1 MELRTKDN
9 WLYIMMDRKGAD
21 IALVKNGL
29 SADTLYN
36 RFHSY
41 KTSNPWLEC
50 VAICKTRKNQN
61 LKKVEHLF
69 HEYCNEHFE
78 HVCGEWYIVRGEEE
92 INKIA
97 TQGFNYFGKLTYRVK
112 AKEMVNRKIFE
123 MWG

>member
-1 MELRTKDN
+1 MRRPGAQAQKNFKKVLDKLIQLCYTTNRKRKRGTPMELRTKDN

-50 VAICKTRKNQN
+50 VA
-61 LKKVEHLF
+61 F
-69 HEYCNEHFE
+69 
-78 HVCGEWYIVRGEEE
+78 
-92 INKIA
+92 
-97 TQGFNYFGKLTYRVK
+97 
-112 AKEMVNRKIFE
+112 
-123 MWG
+123 